1 VKHVMFLVMVVLVLE
16 MLIVKPVVL
25 QELLNIFYMDLLANV
40 LSKSVVTVKTSL
52 HLMVAN
58 YFVMLDQLLLE

>member
-1 VKHVMFLVMVVLVLE
+1 MKHVMFLVMVVLVLE

-25 QELLNIFYMDLLANV
+25 QELNIFYMYLLANV
-40 LSKSVVTVKTSL
+40 LSKRVVTVKTSL
-52 HLMVAN
+52 HLLLAN